1 MRAKIAAKLVGLRAA
16 ADALRA
22 KHSAE
27 DDERTAAADA
37 AARKLAAKEEAVRV
51 RSSDAIAAEGASPRY
66 SFVHSSPAVL
76 FCE

>member
-1 MRAKIAAKLVGLRAA
+1 VRANIAAKLVGLRAA

-51 RSSDAIAAEGASPRY
+51 RSERRDSRRRCVSTLFTC
-66 SFVHSSPAVL
+66 SFVAGGAFL
-76 FCE
+76 